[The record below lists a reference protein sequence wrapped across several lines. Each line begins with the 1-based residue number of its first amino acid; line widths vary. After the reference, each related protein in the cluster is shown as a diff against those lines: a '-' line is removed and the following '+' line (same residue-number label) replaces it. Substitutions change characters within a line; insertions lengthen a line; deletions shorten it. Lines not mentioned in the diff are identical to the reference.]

1 VITRDCGRRQGN
13 PAGYCIGGLLLV
25 LTLAWIAA
33 GDDEEAKHG
42 FGAPT
47 FMVSLQ
53 DYSEVGTP
61 RRSGHRRLRVR
72 AQFETPE
79 RSSRRWS
86 GRWGWSGADRE
97 MANMFNLL
105 RPRDLIA
112 ERDQQLLC
120 SGYSAVFDLLYWNS
134 DGTCMPRPLLLCE
147 KYLPLLCEKYGA
159 SRV

>member
-1 VITRDCGRRQGN
+1 VITRDCGGRQGN

-72 AQFETPE
+72 AQFRDAGAQFETMEWQMGME
-79 RSSRRWS
+79 R
-86 GRWGWSGADRE
+86 GG
-97 MANMFNLL
+97 
-105 RPRDLIA
+105 PRDG
-112 ERDQQLLC
+112 EH
-120 SGYSAVFDLLYWNS
+120 V
-134 DGTCMPRPLLLCE
+134 
-147 KYLPLLCEKYGA
+147 
-159 SRV
+159 